1 MINKIKKR
9 IDLKIKYLLS
19 TALLLWMPILASAE
33 ITIEDA
39 WVRMPPPV
47 ADIAAGYLI
56 LNNSDDAD
64 INIISVESDAA
75 GKPEFHSMSM
85 HNGMIHMQ
93 KMEKV
98 VVPAHGKLE
107 FLPGGDHLML
117 KNLKRELKAGDHVIL
132 KFHTSDGQSVEMPA
146 EVRDMRK
153 MQDHHGSHQH

>member
-1 MINKIKKR
+1 VENKVIWIR
-9 IDLKIKYLLS
+9 NLVMAVML
-19 TALLLWMPILASAE
+19 ILAPEWAVAE
-33 ITIEDA
+33 IIVKGA

-56 LNNSDDAD
+56 LNNSDDTD

-85 HNGMIHMQ
+85 HDGMMHMQ
-93 KMEKV
+93 KMGKV

-107 FLPGGDHLML
+107 FSPGGDHLML
-117 KNLKRELKAGDHVIL
+117 KNLKRELKAGDHIIL
-132 KFHTSDGQSVEMPA
+132 KFYTSDGQSVEVLA

-153 MQDHHGSHQH
+153 IQDHHGSRQH